1 MRTPLAILVLVLAT
15 PAPAHAEAPMPDWLG
30 GAWLSCAEGEEVA
43 EIWTGAGSGLLAG
56 VNHTRRARGA
66 AFEFMRIARDG
77 DAVVFH
83 ASPGGAPPT
92 PFRMIAHDAQSA
104 TFENPV
110 HDFPQR
116 VIYTREGRTLT
127 GRIEG
132 QLDGKPESMT
142 WRFRS
147 ARVGERCR

>member
-1 MRTPLAILVLVLAT
+1 MRTLLAVFVLVFST
-15 PAPAHAEAPMPDWLG
+15 PAHAEAPMPDWLG
-30 GAWLSCAEGEEVA
+30 GAWLSCADGEEVS
-43 EIWTGAGSGLLAG
+43 EVWTGAGSGLLAG
-56 VNHTRRARGA
+56 VNHTRRARGV

-77 DAVVFH
+77 DAVVFY

-92 PFRMIAHDAQSA
+92 AFRMSAHTAQSA
-104 TFENPV
+104 TFENAA

-116 VIYTREGRTLT
+116 VIYTRQGRDLT

-132 QLDGKPESMT
+132 QIDGKAESMT
-142 WRFRS
+142 WRFRP